1 MLLQSMKMAGKA
13 ISGNKMRSFL
23 TMLGVIIGVIAL
35 VVLVSLVSSATDSIT
50 EQVSSLGSNLLSV
63 TISDSKENPLKLS
76 EMDLIAED
84 KEIDLVSPF
93 MQNTISA
100 KTGYTDEL
108 ATVYG
113 VMPSY
118 FQIQSMKLENGR
130 SLKLTDAENNSY
142 IGVISNKGAEKMF
155 GRADIVGEK
164 ININGRGIKIVGV
177 LEEDDSGM
185 EALLGNDV
193 TIYVP
198 YTVAA
203 RIFELSTDVNTFYA
217 SATDTESLDDA
228 EAAVTSIMMSR
239 FKGDEDAFSV
249 INQSAIMDAMG
260 DITGILTVLLGG
272 IAAISLLV
280 GGIGIMNIML
290 VSVTERTREIG
301 IRKAIGASRGTIM
314 LQFIIEAL
322 ALSLIGCVIGIIFSW
337 IIIQVVTLAAA
348 DMVTFSLSAGVVGI
362 AVAFSVGIGLIFGI
376 YPANKAAKKDPIEA
390 LRYDG

>member
-13 ISGNKMRSFL
+13 IAGNKMRSLL

-50 EQVSSLGSNLLSV
+50 EQVSSLGNNLLSV
-63 TISDSKENPLKLS
+63 TIRDSKENPLKLS
-76 EMDLIAED
+76 EMSVIAENE
-84 KEIDLVSPF
+84 EIDIVSPLL
-93 MQNTISA
+93 QTSVSA
-100 KTGYTDEL
+100 KAGHADEA
-108 ATVYG
+108 ATLYG
-113 VMPSY
+113 VMPAY
-118 FQIQSMKLENGR
+118 FQIQNLKLQYGR
-130 SLKLTDAENNSY
+130 DLKLTDAENNSY
-142 IGVISNKGAEKMF
+142 VGVISYEGAEKMF
-155 GRADIVGEK
+155 GRAEAIGEK
-164 ININGRGIKIVGV
+164 VNINGRGVTIVGV
-177 LEEDDSGM
+177 LEEDDNNM
-185 EALLGNDV
+185 AVFLGNSV
-193 TIYVP
+193 SLYIP

-203 RIFELSTDVNTFYA
+203 RISGQSTDVNTFYA

-228 EAAVTSIMMSR
+228 EAALTSMMKIR
-239 FKGDEDAFSV
+239 FKGDEDAFSI

-301 IRKAIGASRGTIM
+301 IRKAIGASRGAIM

-322 ALSLIGCVIGIIFSW
+322 ALSLIGCLIGIILSW
-337 IIIQVVTLAAA
+337 GIIQIATLAAA
-348 DMVTFSLSAGVVGI
+348 DMVTFSLSVGVVGI
-362 AVAFSVGIGLIFGI
+362 AVAFSAGIGLIFGI